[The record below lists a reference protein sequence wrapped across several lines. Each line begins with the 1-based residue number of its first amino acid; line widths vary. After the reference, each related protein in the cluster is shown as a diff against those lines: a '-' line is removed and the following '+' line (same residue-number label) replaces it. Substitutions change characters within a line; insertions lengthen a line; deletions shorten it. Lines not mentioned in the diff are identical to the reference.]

1 MIFGRKRRSGDPVD
15 VEAPAGEIEAIDEA
29 DADLDEAELD
39 DAERDD
45 AELDDAEDADEPIED
60 DDDQDWREDG
70 PFDIDEVE
78 LADDPVERLDLGS
91 LIITPWEG
99 LGLQLQVNEATQQ
112 VSAALAI
119 WDDSGLQLALLAAP
133 TSGGLARETR
143 EDVVAE
149 SQGAGGR
156 AEIVTGPF
164 GPEVRRVLPVTGPNG
179 EELYQEARIWTVE
192 GPRWML
198 TGTLIGKAARTD
210 EESAAL
216 PFVEFFRNVV
226 VRRGDGPLAPGELIP
241 LTMPKGL
248 EKSDG

>member
-15 VEAPAGEIEAIDEA
+15 VEAPAGEIEAVEEA
-29 DADLDEAELD
+29 DSDLDEPELD
-39 DAERDD
+39 DAELDEAQ
-45 AELDDAEDADEPIED
+45 AESDEDEPAED
-60 DDDQDWREDG
+60 DDDRDWREDG
-70 PFDIDEVE
+70 PFDIEEVE

-133 TSGGLARETR
+133 TSGGLAGETR

-164 GPEVRRVLPVTGPNG
+164 GPEVRRVLPVAGPNG
-179 EELYQEARIWTVE
+179 EELFQEARIWTVE

-198 TGTLIGKAARTD
+198 TGTLIGKAARAD
-210 EESAAL
+210 QDDASK

-248 EKSDG
+248 GKSDG